1 MHFWLL
7 IVCALQWY
15 TVEADYDVILEDIDC
30 SQVNEEYI
38 KTCDF
43 ELNYDSTYG
52 ASLNSYI
59 EIIKLFPEDV
69 KIKADIFTA
78 RMGEYSVDLGFHIET
93 SFCEVI
99 SDSNSIARPMIKAV
113 NLDDVDNCP
122 PAPGVYQGE
131 DYVID
136 NMDGL
141 PPSFPN
147 GHYLVNM
154 TLLNEDTTIVHFD
167 IYVRIY

>member
-1 MHFWLL
+1 
-7 IVCALQWY
+7 
-15 TVEADYDVILEDIDC
+15 ADYDVILEDIDC

-59 EIIKLFPEDV
+59 EIIKQLPEDLMIV
-69 KIKADIFTA
+69 ADVFTV
-78 RMGEYSVDLGFHIET
+78 RMGEYSVDLGLHIET
-93 SFCEVI
+93 NFCEVA
-99 SDSNSIARPMIKAV
+99 SDSNSIVLPILRAV
-113 NLDDVDNCP
+113 NLDNMDNCP
-122 PAPGVYQGE
+122 PAPRVYQGE

-147 GHYLVNM
+147 GHYLVNI
-154 TLLNEDTTIVHFD
+154 TLLNKSTTLMHFD
-167 IYVRIY
+167 IY

>member
-1 MHFWLL
+1 MYIPSIITERL
-7 IVCALQWY
+7 
-15 TVEADYDVILEDIDC
+15 ENADYDVILEDVDC

-52 ASLNSYI
+52 ASLNSYM
-59 EIIKLFPEDV
+59 EIIKSFPEDV
-69 KIKADIFTA
+69 KLIADVFTV
-78 RMGEYSVDLGFHIET
+78 RMGEYSVDLGLHIET
-93 SFCEVI
+93 NFCEII
-99 SDSNSIARPMIKAV
+99 SDSNSIALPMIKAI
-113 NLDDVDNCP
+113 NFDSLDNCP

-136 NMDGL
+136 SMDGL

-154 TLLNEDTTIVHFD
+154 SLLNKDTTLVHFD

>member
-1 MHFWLL
+1 
-7 IVCALQWY
+7 
-15 TVEADYDVILEDIDC
+15 ADYDVILEDVDC

-52 ASLNSYI
+52 ASLNSYM
-59 EIIKLFPEDV
+59 EIIKSFPEDV
-69 KIKADIFTA
+69 K
-78 RMGEYSVDLGFHIET
+78 
-93 SFCEVI
+93 
-99 SDSNSIARPMIKAV
+99 
-113 NLDDVDNCP
+113 
-122 PAPGVYQGE
+122 GVYQGE

-136 NMDGL
+136 SMDGL

-154 TLLNEDTTIVHFD
+154 SLLNKDTTLVHFD